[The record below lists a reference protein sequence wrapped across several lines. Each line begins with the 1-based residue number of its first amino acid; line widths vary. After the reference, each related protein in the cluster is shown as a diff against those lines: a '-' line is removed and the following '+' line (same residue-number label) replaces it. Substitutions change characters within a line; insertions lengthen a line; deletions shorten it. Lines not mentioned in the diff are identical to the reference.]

1 MLKNIIY
8 ILSFLIIASYQCFSQ
23 ETDRIVVFARIIDG
37 DTVPIIKLPEI
48 NVYSFKIIKSKRK
61 ARKLSRLIKNV
72 KKVYPY
78 AKLAGIK
85 LQEYNE
91 IFLTISSEKEKR
103 KLMRQVEKELKDE
116 FGDELR
122 SLTFSQGKIL
132 IKLIDRET
140 GNSSFELV
148 QELRGK
154 FIAFFWQTFARIFG
168 YNLKIK
174 YDPEGEDK
182 NIEIIVLMIENG
194 SI

>member
-1 MLKNIIY
+1 MKKLIF
-8 ILSFLIIASYQCFSQ
+8 ILTFLIIVSNQGFSQ
-23 ETDRIVVFARIIDG
+23 ETNRIVVFARIIDG
-37 DTVPIIKLPEI
+37 DTVPIIALPEI

-61 ARKLSRLIKNV
+61 ARQLSRLIKNV

-91 IFLTISSEKEKR
+91 IFLTMSSEKEKR
-103 KLMRQVEKELKDE
+103 KLIRQVEKELKDE

-154 FIAFFWQTFARIFG
+154 FVAFFWQTFARIFG
-168 YNLKIK
+168 YNLKVK
-174 YDPEGEDK
+174 YDPEGKDR
-182 NIEIIVLMIENG
+182 NIEIIILMIENG

>member
-1 MLKNIIY
+1 MKKFIC
-8 ILSFLIIASYQCFSQ
+8 ILSFLIIASNQGFSQ
-23 ETDRIVVFARIIDG
+23 ENDRIVVFARIIDG

-91 IFLTISSEKEKR
+91 IFLTMSSEKEKR
-103 KLMRQVEKELKDE
+103 KLIRQVEKDLKDE
-116 FGDELR
+116 FGDDLR

-154 FIAFFWQTFARIFG
+154 FIAFFWQTFAKFFG
-168 YNLKIK
+168 YNLKTK

>member
-1 MLKNIIY
+1 MKKLIF
-8 ILSFLIIASYQCFSQ
+8 ILTFLIIVSNQGFSQ
-23 ETDRIVVFARIIDG
+23 ETNRIVVFARIIDG
-37 DTVPIIKLPEI
+37 DTVPIIALPEI

-61 ARKLSRLIKNV
+61 ARQLSRLIKNV

-91 IFLTISSEKEKR
+91 IFLTMSSEKEKR
-103 KLMRQVEKELKDE
+103 KLMRQIEKELKDE

-168 YNLKIK
+168 YNLKVK
-174 YDPEGEDK
+174 YDPEGKDR

>member
-1 MLKNIIY
+1 LKNIIY

>member
-1 MLKNIIY
+1 MKKFIY
-8 ILSFLIIASYQCFSQ
+8 ILSFLIIASNHGFSQ
-23 ETDRIVVFARIIDG
+23 EVDGIVVFARIIDG
-37 DTVPIIKLPEI
+37 DTIPIIPLPEI

-61 ARKLSRLIKNV
+61 ARQLSRIIKNV

-78 AKLAGIK
+78 AKLAGIR

-91 IFLTISSEKEKR
+91 IFLTMSSEKEKR

-116 FGDELR
+116 FGDDLR

-174 YDPEGEDK
+174 YDPEGEDR

>member
-1 MLKNIIY
+1 MKKFIC
-8 ILSFLIIASYQCFSQ
+8 ILSFLIIASNQGFSQ
-23 ETDRIVVFARIIDG
+23 ENDRIVVFARIIDG

-91 IFLTISSEKEKR
+91 IFLTMSSEKEKR
-103 KLMRQVEKELKDE
+103 KLIRQVEKELKDE
-116 FGDELR
+116 FGDDLR

-154 FIAFFWQTFARIFG
+154 FIAFFWQTFAKIFG

>member
-1 MLKNIIY
+1 MKKFIC
-8 ILSFLIIASYQCFSQ
+8 ILSFLIIASNQGFSQ
-23 ETDRIVVFARIIDG
+23 ENDRIVVFARIIDG

-91 IFLTISSEKEKR
+91 IFLTMSSEKEKR
-103 KLMRQVEKELKDE
+103 KLIRQVEKELKDE
-116 FGDELR
+116 FGDDLR

-154 FIAFFWQTFARIFG
+154 FIAFFWQTFAKIFG
-168 YNLKIK
+168 YNLKTK

>member
-1 MLKNIIY
+1 MKKFIY
-8 ILSFLIIASYQCFSQ
+8 ILSFLIIASYHGFSQ

-91 IFLTISSEKEKR
+91 IFLTMSSEKEKR

-122 SLTFSQGKIL
+122 NLTFSQGKIL

-174 YDPEGEDK
+174 YDPEGEDR

>member
-91 IFLTISSEKEKR
+91 IFLTMSSEKEKR

>member
-1 MLKNIIY
+1 MKKLIF
-8 ILSFLIIASYQCFSQ
+8 ILTFLIIVSNQGFSQ
-23 ETDRIVVFARIIDG
+23 ETNRIVVFARIIDG
-37 DTVPIIKLPEI
+37 DTVPIIALPEI

-61 ARKLSRLIKNV
+61 ARQLSRLIKNV

-91 IFLTISSEKEKR
+91 IFLTMSSEKEKR
-103 KLMRQVEKELKDE
+103 KLIRQVEKELKDE

-154 FIAFFWQTFARIFG
+154 FVAFFWQTFARIFG
-168 YNLKIK
+168 YNLKVK
-174 YDPEGEDK
+174 YDPEGEDR
-182 NIEIIVLMIENG
+182 NIEIIILMIENG

>member
-1 MLKNIIY
+1 MLKKFIY
-8 ILSFLIIASYQCFSQ
+8 ILSFLIIASNQGLSQ
-23 ETDRIVVFARIIDG
+23 KVDGIVVFARIIDG
-37 DTVPIIKLPEI
+37 DTVPIIPLPEI

-61 ARKLSRLIKNV
+61 ARQLSRIIKNV

-85 LQEYNE
+85 LKEYNE
-91 IFLTISSEKEKR
+91 IFSTMVSEKEKR
-103 KLMRQVEKELKDE
+103 KLLRQVEKELKYE
-116 FGDELR
+116 FGDDLR

-132 IKLIDRET
+132 IKLVDRET

-154 FIAFFWQTFARIFG
+154 FIAFFWQSFARIFG
-168 YNLKIK
+168 YNLKTK

>member
-1 MLKNIIY
+1 MKKFIC
-8 ILSFLIIASYQCFSQ
+8 ILSFLIIASNQVFSQ
-23 ETDRIVVFARIIDG
+23 ENDRIVLFALIIDG

-91 IFLTISSEKEKR
+91 IFLTMSSEKEKR
-103 KLMRQVEKELKDE
+103 KLIRQVEKELKDE
-116 FGDELR
+116 FGDDLR

-154 FIAFFWQTFARIFG
+154 FIAFFWQTFAKIFG

>member
-1 MLKNIIY
+1 MKKLIF
-8 ILSFLIIASYQCFSQ
+8 ILTFLIIVSNQGFSQ
-23 ETDRIVVFARIIDG
+23 EADRIVVFARIIDG
-37 DTVPIIKLPEI
+37 DTVPIITLPEI
-48 NVYSFKIIKSKRK
+48 NVYSYKIIKSKRK
-61 ARKLSRLIKNV
+61 ARQLSRLIKNV

-91 IFLTISSEKEKR
+91 IFLTMSSEKEKR
-103 KLMRQVEKELKDE
+103 KLMRQIEKELKDE

-168 YNLKIK
+168 YNLKVK
-174 YDPEGEDK
+174 YDPEGEDR

>member
-1 MLKNIIY
+1 MKKFIY
-8 ILSFLIIASYQCFSQ
+8 ILSFLIIASYHGFSQ
-23 ETDRIVVFARIIDG
+23 ENDRIVVFARIIDG

-91 IFLTISSEKEKR
+91 IFLTMSSEKEKR

-174 YDPEGEDK
+174 YDPEGEDR